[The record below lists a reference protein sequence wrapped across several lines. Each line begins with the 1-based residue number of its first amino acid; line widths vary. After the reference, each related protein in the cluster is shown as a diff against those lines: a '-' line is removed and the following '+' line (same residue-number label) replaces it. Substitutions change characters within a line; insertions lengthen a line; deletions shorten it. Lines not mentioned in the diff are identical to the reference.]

1 MKNASRA
8 LVLLWFTLQY
18 SLYIDTLILVIVVKE
33 SLPCQMCCCRTQSSS
48 FSADRGETG
57 GKNEEA
63 GGKWAECVKKMN
75 VWWFWICEPC
85 TQVHGR
91 ARWLSVWI
99 HRVWGDKA
107 ALLACHQAATK
118 AALDDPC
125 NNCFIHLHFLR
136 MFTSTE
142 NRWKACRLAGAP
154 RGFTI
159 AVIGLPVFCITLLG
173 MVAVA
178 LWWCGAYFYALILVV
193 IVFIYRHWLD
203 AVSGT
208 RLQLVEL
215 SWHVNTMWCQ
225 PGTFWM
231 TVAWSFSQECG
242 PVNACRMAKS
252 YFIWAATPT

>member
-1 MKNASRA
+1 MASGLNLCRFAWSSRALFRLGTKRIAPVCLHWHVDVTKALAAALVTLGGQLAAGSRKISMVVRIMRNASRA

-18 SLYIDTLILVIVVKE
+18 SLYIDTLILGIVVKE

-118 AALDDPC
+118 AALVTIPATTASS
-125 NNCFIHLHFLR
+125 I
-136 MFTSTE
+136 FTSSGCLRPPKTDG
-142 NRWKACRLAGAP
+142 RLAD
-154 RGFTI
+154 
-159 AVIGLPVFCITLLG
+159 
-173 MVAVA
+173 
-178 LWWCGAYFYALILVV
+178 WLVPPE
-193 IVFIYRHWLD
+193 D
-203 AVSGT
+203 
-208 RLQLVEL
+208 
-215 SWHVNTMWCQ
+215 
-225 PGTFWM
+225 
-231 TVAWSFSQECG
+231 SQ
-242 PVNACRMAKS
+242 
-252 YFIWAATPT
+252 